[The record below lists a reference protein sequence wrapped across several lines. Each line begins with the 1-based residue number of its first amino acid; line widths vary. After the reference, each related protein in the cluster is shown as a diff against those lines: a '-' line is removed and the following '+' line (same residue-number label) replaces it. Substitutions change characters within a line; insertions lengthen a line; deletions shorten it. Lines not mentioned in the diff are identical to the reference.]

1 MMTGRLR
8 GVLRQLRRVT
18 ASPLQDEPTDGALLE
33 RFRAGREELAFE
45 ALVRRHGA
53 MVLGVCQRILGE
65 GADAEDAF
73 QATFLVLIRRAD
85 SIRRKESV
93 ASWLYGVASRTALKA
108 RTELARRR
116 RQEGQVMPGHA
127 ADGTEEVAWREL
139 RPVLDEELGRLA
151 EKYRVPVL
159 LCYLQGRTYEEAAR
173 QLGWAV
179 GTLSTRLRYA
189 RQLLQSRL
197 TARGITLSVGL
208 LIALLQ
214 ENAAAAAVSPALA
227 GSVVQAASLFVRG
240 ETVAPA
246 LSAPAVS
253 LADGVLRTMQVTR
266 LKLVTLLVLGS
277 VLLMAGTGLVAL
289 AVLRPAPEAPPAP
302 PQPARVV
309 VPGEPAPRP
318 QPAPRVLKKERE
330 AFQALTSIHSL
341 AFAPDN
347 KRLAFGSGRDVLVW
361 EIGAQLP
368 MMRWQTPTLW
378 GFPHSVAFSPD
389 GKTLAV
395 SGGAGSIDPNGD
407 PPAALLDVGTGKVL
421 ARYGDPRE
429 ATYSLAFS
437 PDGKLIALGGGR
449 LSVFETTGKLVWRTF
464 APNIGGVAFSP
475 DSKTLAALDVRNT
488 IGLWSATTG
497 QPQGQLGDGG
507 EPVHGLFPRIAFS
520 PDGKTLASRNLDQS
534 VDLWDLG
541 TQKKV
546 RQFVPPEKAQAGT
559 PGAFSWS
566 YVAFS
571 PDGRTLLSGA
581 YGRVPAVLTL
591 YDVTSGKALHQ
602 YPGTPGLFNAQI
614 SLTRNPHGLVQQWG
628 RTPALYTC
636 VAYSPDGKLLA
647 TGGSPGR
654 VQVWGEPPEPT
665 PGQGKPLRN
674 PQPDNRPEN

>member
-368 MMRWQTPTLW
+368 MMRWQTPTLR

-437 PDGKLIALGGGR
+437 PDGKMIALGGGR

-464 APNIGGVAFSP
+464 APNIGGLAFSL

-507 EPVHGLFPRIAFS
+507 EAVPGEFPRPPFS
-520 PDGKTLASRNLDQS
+520 PDVG
-534 VDLWDLG
+534 
-541 TQKKV
+541 
-546 RQFVPPEKAQAGT
+546 PPACA
-559 PGAFSWS
+559 
-566 YVAFS
+566 
-571 PDGRTLLSGA
+571 
-581 YGRVPAVLTL
+581 
-591 YDVTSGKALHQ
+591 
-602 YPGTPGLFNAQI
+602 
-614 SLTRNPHGLVQQWG
+614 
-628 RTPALYTC
+628 
-636 VAYSPDGKLLA
+636 
-647 TGGSPGR
+647 
-654 VQVWGEPPEPT
+654 
-665 PGQGKPLRN
+665 
-674 PQPDNRPEN
+674 